1 MISLSLLDIT
11 ALVWFCGAW
20 IAYSVIVERTAYGAT
35 GLNAQANRYRYAWM
49 QQMLRRDTRI
59 SDAQIMASLQSGT
72 AFFASSSLVAIGGAL
87 VILRANSE
95 ILDTLAALP
104 LGAPSTPQLWDAKA
118 IGLVAIF
125 VYAFFKFSWSYRLF
139 NYAAIMLGAA
149 PPHGESE
156 TPQTQDHA
164 NRTARLSEEAGH
176 HFNRGQR
183 GLLFALAYLGW
194 FVSGWLLM
202 ILTAVVVGI
211 QWRRHFA
218 SDAIRIM
225 TR

>member
-1 MISLSLLDIT
+1 MIPLSMLDIV
-11 ALVWFCGAW
+11 AVVWFCGAW
-20 IAYSVIVERTAYGAT
+20 IAYTVIVEWTAYGAT
-35 GLNAQANRYRYAWM
+35 GLNAHANRYRYAWM

-59 SDAQIMASLQSGT
+59 ADTQIMASLQSGT

-87 VILRANSE
+87 AILRANSE

-104 LGAPSTPQLWDAKA
+104 LGTPSTPRQWEAKV

-125 VYAFFKFSWSYRLF
+125 AYAFFTFSWSYRLF

-149 PPHGESE
+149 PPREEME
-156 TPQTQDHA
+156 TPQAQDHA
-164 NRTARLSEEAGH
+164 NRTARLSEEAGR

-183 GLLFALAYLGW
+183 GLFFALAYLGW

-202 ILTAVVVGI
+202 ILTTAVIGI

-218 SDAIRIM
+218 SDSIRVM